1 MARATASLAGGRSY
15 VCMGLPGS
23 STRDSLRRLETMIGR
38 RRDIVT
44 AGVAVAML
52 VAIALAMMAR
62 GAPAQIAPP
71 ATEPD
76 AVVQPTSSAATVVV
90 HVAGAVRSPGVYA
103 LPLGSRVTDAIAA
116 AGGAVGRADLDALNL
131 AAPLSDGEK
140 IEVVRRGTA
149 SQGVSTAPAS
159 AGPGSGA
166 LVSINNADEAA
177 LDTIPGIGPVTAEAI
192 LKYRSEIGSFDSIDQ
207 LIDVP
212 GIGPATLESIRPYVT
227 L

>member
-1 MARATASLAGGRSY
+1 MGLAG
-15 VCMGLPGS
+15 S
-23 STRDSLRRLETMIGR
+23 SPRGSLRRFEQMIGR
-38 RRDIVT
+38 RRDVAI
-44 AGVAVAML
+44 AAVAVAVL
-52 VAIALAMMAR
+52 VAVALAMMAR

-71 ATEPD
+71 ATD
-76 AVVQPTSSAATVVV
+76 SDQTVVQSLTTTAATVVV

-103 LPLGSRVTDAIAA
+103 LPVGSRVTDAIGA
-116 AGGAVGRADLDALNL
+116 AGGALRRADLDALNL
-131 AAPLSDGEK
+131 AAPLSDGQK
-140 IEVVRRGTA
+140 IEVLRRD
-149 SQGVSTAPAS
+149 GVSQTVSSVPAS
-159 AGPGSGA
+159 PDPTTGA